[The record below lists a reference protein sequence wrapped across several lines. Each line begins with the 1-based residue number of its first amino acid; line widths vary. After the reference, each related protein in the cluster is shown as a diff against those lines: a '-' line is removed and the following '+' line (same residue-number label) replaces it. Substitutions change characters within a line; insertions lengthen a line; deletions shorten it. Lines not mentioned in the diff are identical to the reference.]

1 MAALDGQSEKTYST
15 TMQTVGTP
23 LTETVY
29 EMEFNEKNLKE
40 LFEKR
45 ENDSDIS
52 LSLKDEVSDKEV
64 EVKTLDLG

>member
-64 EVKTLDLG
+64 EVKILDLG